1 MELSKGII
9 KADLIMAKQGLEKYK
24 ENKNIKD
31 LKNMVAYH
39 IQQAVEKMI
48 KLQIYNSGKAY
59 DNKSIYT
66 HDINNLIVYAK
77 LIGVELVIPKLIE
90 ENSMTITDWEAGS
103 RYDMKF
109 SVRVDT
115 LEKYM
120 GVCEE
125 WIKQIC

>member
-24 ENKNIKD
+24 ENTKIKD

-48 KLQIYNSGKAY
+48 KIQIYKSGIAY

-66 HDINNLIVYAK
+66 HDINNLIVYAR
-77 LIGVELVIPKLIE
+77 LIGVDLVIPKAIE
-90 ENSMTITDWEAGS
+90 DNCMTITDWEAGS
-103 RYDMKF
+103 RYDIKF

-115 LEKYM
+115 LEKYLE
-120 GVCEE
+120 VCNA
-125 WIKQIC
+125 WIEKIK

>member
-1 MELSKGII
+1 MELSKGLI

-24 ENKNIKD
+24 ENTKIKN

-48 KLQIYNSGKAY
+48 KIQIYHSGKPY

-66 HDINNLIVYAK
+66 HDINNLIVYSR
-77 LIGVELVIPKLIE
+77 LIGVKLVIPKVIE
-90 ENSMTITDWEAGS
+90 DNCMTITDWEAGS
-103 RYDMKF
+103 RYDIKF

-115 LEKYM
+115 LETYI
-120 GVCEE
+120 GVCDE
-125 WIKQIC
+125 WMKQIK